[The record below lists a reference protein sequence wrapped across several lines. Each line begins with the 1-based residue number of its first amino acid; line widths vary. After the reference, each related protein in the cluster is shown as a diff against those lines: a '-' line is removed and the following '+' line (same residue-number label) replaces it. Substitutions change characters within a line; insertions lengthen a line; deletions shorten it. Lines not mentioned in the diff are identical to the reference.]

1 MCIRVVCACAC
12 ACVYL
17 ESEGKEEGG
26 RNAGKERKKRG
37 TVSANARVTGGM
49 CVAAAPCFV
58 FLGEAGRAFSL
69 KKKKKKKK
77 KNRSPRAPPPTR
89 GRRAGRVPARVER

>member
-58 FLGEAGRAFSL
+58 FLGEAGRACSL
-69 KKKKKKKK
+69 KKKIGAP
-77 KNRSPRAPPPTR
+77 PRAR
-89 GRRAGRVPARVER
+89 GESSRESR

>member
-17 ESEGKEEGG
+17 ESEGKKEGG

-49 CVAAAPCFV
+49 CVAAASCFA
-58 FLGEAGRAFSL
+58 FLGEAERAFSL
-69 KKKKKKKK
+69 KK
-77 KNRSPRAPPPTR
+77 NRSFRAPP
-89 GRRAGRVPARVER
+89 AGRVPARVER

>member
-26 RNAGKERKKRG
+26 RTAGKERKKRG

-49 CVAAAPCFV
+49 CVAAASCFA
-58 FLGEAGRAFSL
+58 FLGEVGRAFRL
-69 KKKKKKKK
+69 K
-77 KNRSPRAPPPTR
+77 KNRRR
-89 GRRAGRVPARVER
+89 RRAGRVPARVER

>member
-69 KKKKKKKK
+69 KKKKKK
-77 KNRSPRAPPPTR
+77 NWSPRAPPPTR
-89 GRRAGRVPARVER
+89 RRPAGRVPARVER

>member
-37 TVSANARVTGGM
+37 TVSANARVTGGR

-69 KKKKKKKK
+69 KKKK
-77 KNRSPRAPPPTR
+77 
-89 GRRAGRVPARVER
+89 